1 MPHACCGVVSNG
13 GCDVSALRGAVF
25 KRSAAPPPPNGTLLH
40 LLTAGFDSVRADEC
54 LFSREERS
62 CGGHNRKTDFD
73 Q

>member
-1 MPHACCGVVSNG
+1 V
-13 GCDVSALRGAVF
+13 
-25 KRSAAPPPPNGTLLH
+25 PPPPNGTLLH